1 MIFVSCNF
9 CLDCKQ
15 MNKTCKGITNMH
27 KSSQLPTTQSPL
39 ARAERESQKPGSGGR
54 WSIPPASSDCS
65 RDANFSVKVSIRRRN
80 FDSLPRG
87 HSEWRVH
94 TPQKGGGHPPS
105 QQIFLDIL
113 LWCFVLLFC
122 CAKWR
127 SFCWSLIPLAPVMLS
142 KDGHYP
148 IDGSCQEWAARCRCL
163 LFHCLGPGGLPRVQ
177 FSFLNH
183 LPWICIHPEPFNERR
198 AKTSAL
204 EEINTK

>member
-127 SFCWSLIPLAPVMLS
+127 SFLLISNSTRACDAFEGWAPSNRWFVSGMSGTLPLSTVPLS
-142 KDGHYP
+142 
-148 IDGSCQEWAARCRCL
+148 
-163 LFHCLGPGGLPRVQ
+163 
-177 FSFLNH
+177 
-183 LPWICIHPEPFNERR
+183 R
-198 AKTSAL
+198 AWRFASGAVF
-204 EEINTK
+204 IS